1 MVKRVVVG
9 LLLCLFVLAM
19 LYLGNTVEAIVFTLG
34 AILAVHELEQAIKK
48 NGFAPFM
55 APAYV
60 FAALYAFFAYQ
71 LTLLSL
77 VMLWMA
83 CVLAVVSERILNR
96 KRKTEE
102 TFLSLGAFA
111 YPLPLFAVLFL
122 LAISFGSER
131 GISALLLAFACPLA
145 GDSFA
150 FFIGTFFGKRKLCPE
165 ISPKKTVEGSVASV
179 FGSVAGALA
188 IYFLQPLW
196 GVSLPLWPMLL
207 LGLACGFLGQVGD
220 LFASVIKRWANIKDF
235 GCIFPGHGGMMDRVA
250 SVLLCAPAVYLCFYL
265 L

>member
-1 MVKRVVVG
+1 MAKRVIVG
-9 LLLCLFVLAM
+9 LLLGLVVLAM
-19 LYLGNTVEAIVFTLG
+19 LYLGNTAEAIVFTLG
-34 AILAVHELEQAIKK
+34 AILAVHELGQAIKK
-48 NGFAPFM
+48 NGYSPFM

-60 FAALYAFFAYQ
+60 FAALYAFLAYR
-71 LTLLSL
+71 LTLMSL
-77 VMLWMA
+77 AMLWMA
-83 CVLAVVSERILNR
+83 CVLAVIVERILNR
-96 KRKTEE
+96 QRKTEE
-102 TFLSLGAFA
+102 TFLSLGVFA

-122 LAISFGSER
+122 LAVSFGRAR
-131 GISALLLAFACPLA
+131 GVSALLLAFACPLA

-150 FFIGTFFGKRKLCPE
+150 FFIGTYFGKHKLCPE

-179 FGSVAGALA
+179 FGSVAGAVVV
-188 IYFLQPLW
+188 YFLQPLW
-196 GVSLPLWPMLL
+196 GVFLPLWPMLL

-235 GCIFPGHGGMMDRVA
+235 GSIFPGHGGMMDRVD

>member
-1 MVKRVVVG
+1 MGKRVVVG
-9 LLLCLFVLAM
+9 LLLSLVVIAM
-19 LYLGNTVEAIVFTLG
+19 LYLGNTVEIIVFTLG

-48 NGFAPFM
+48 SGFTPFM
-55 APAYV
+55 VPAYV
-60 FAALYAFFAYQ
+60 FAVLYAFFAYRF
-71 LTLLSL
+71 TLISL
-77 VMLWMA
+77 NMLWMA
-83 CVLAVVSERILNR
+83 CVLAVICERILNQ

-150 FFIGTFFGKRKLCPE
+150 FFIGTYFGKHKLCPE
-165 ISPKKTVEGSVASV
+165 ISPKKTVEGSIASV
-179 FGSVAGALA
+179 FGSIAGAVA
-188 IYFLQPLW
+188 VYFLQPLW
-196 GVSLPLWPMLL
+196 GVSLPLWPILV
-207 LGLACGFLGQVGD
+207 LGAVCGFLGQVGD

-235 GCIFPGHGGMMDRVA
+235 GSIFPGHGGMLDRVD